1 MVKFKLNNRELKN
14 IDDELKEIKVL
25 YKHTKSKNKE
35 LMLQHKKIALLEW
48 GNSFSKQETS

>member
-1 MVKFKLNNRELKN
+1 MDHDSKFLLVKFKLNNRELKN

-35 LMLQHKKIALLEW
+35 LMLQHKKIALLE
-48 GNSFSKQETS
+48 